1 MSFAD
6 FNQETQTQGTTL
18 RRTLGMKDLIAYGLA
33 YIAPIAP
40 LTTLGFVWDASGG
53 LIALAYLLG
62 ALCMYFTARSYA
74 TMTAEVPCSGS
85 VYGFARYSLGELPG
99 FIAGWLL
106 LLDYLLIPALVFLA
120 MSIGLETLLPGVDRV
135 SCLVLLAAVTLAVNW
150 FGVSVT
156 TRVSLISVV
165 MQLVVLLT
173 LLIAAIL
180 ALQEGKG
187 TGALSLAP
195 LYDAPDFDLSKII
208 TATSICV
215 LSFLGFDAISTLS
228 EEVKSDDRRMVGR
241 AILRVLLICT
251 LLFVGSAWV
260 LGNLMS
266 GVTIEDPSVAI
277 YTLLN
282 TQIGPFSSQAL
293 VWIVLIAGFSNVL
306 PMQVGV
312 TRVLYAMG
320 RDSQLPKPLAR
331 LHPRH
336 GTPHVALMV
345 SGLLSLAVAIAMHD
359 DFDTL
364 ALLVSFG
371 ALSSFFLLHV
381 SVLVKLAIQGRS
393 RRLFAHWVV
402 PLLGIAVVLTVLV
415 GMSPSTLTMG
425 SLWLIIG
432 AFYGLY
438 ILRPKRT
445 RQYSNL
451 TLPQ

>member
-6 FNQETQTQGTTL
+6 FNQDSQAQGTTL
-18 RRTLGMKDLIAYGLA
+18 RRTLGMKDLIAYGMA

-40 LTTLGFVWDASGG
+40 LTTLGFIWDISGG
-53 LIALAYLLG
+53 MIALAYLLG
-62 ALCMYFTARSYA
+62 AFCMYFTARSYA

-120 MSIGLETLLPGVDRV
+120 MSIGLQTVLPGLDRV
-135 SCLVLLAAVTLAVNW
+135 SCLVVLAAVTLAVNW

-156 TRVSLISVV
+156 TRVSLISVI
-165 MQLVVLLT
+165 MQLAVLLT
-173 LLIAAIL
+173 LLTAGL
-180 ALQEGKG
+180 FALQEGKG

-195 LYDAPDFDLSKII
+195 LYDAANFDLSKLVA
-208 TATSICV
+208 ATSICV

-228 EEVKSDDRRMVGR
+228 EEVKSDDRRLVGR
-241 AILRVLLICT
+241 AIMLVLLICT

-260 LGNLMS
+260 LGNLMP
-266 GVTIEDPSVAI
+266 GVDIDDPSVAI
-277 YTLLN
+277 YALLN
-282 TQIGPFSSQAL
+282 TQIGPFSAKAL
-293 VWIVLIAGFSNVL
+293 VWVVLLAGFSNVL

-336 GTPHVALMV
+336 GTPHVALIV
-345 SGLLSLAVAIAMHD
+345 SGVLSLAVAVAMRD

-364 ALLVSFG
+364 ASFVSFG
-371 ALSSFFLLHV
+371 ALSSFCLLHT

-393 RRLFAHWVV
+393 RRLFAHWAV
-402 PLLGIAVVLTVLV
+402 PLVGISVVIAVLV
-415 GMSPSTLTMG
+415 GMSPSALAMG
-425 SLWLIIG
+425 IVWLVTG
-432 AFYGLY
+432 ACYGLY
-438 ILRPKRT
+438 IHRQGQATLRST
-445 RQYSNL
+445 
-451 TLPQ
+451 TV